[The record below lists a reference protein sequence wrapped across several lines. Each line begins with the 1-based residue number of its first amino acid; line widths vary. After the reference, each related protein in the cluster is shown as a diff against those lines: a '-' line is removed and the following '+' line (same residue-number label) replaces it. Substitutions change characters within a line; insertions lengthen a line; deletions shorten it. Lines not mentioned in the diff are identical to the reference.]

1 MNWEAIGAIGEI
13 VGATAVVASLVY
25 LAVQIRTQNRESRL
39 SAMHDI
45 SVAYR
50 EGLAGTADADMADL
64 YVKASDDY
72 ESLTRSETI
81 RLIAG
86 ASRLFRIWEEAYL
99 LYQAGYLE
107 KRTWETM
114 LRQFNGYMSQ
124 RPFNEVWATRKQY
137 FDNEFQDF
145 VNSLDPVDYD
155 FIPEVQRDA

>member
-45 SVAYR
+45 SAGYR
-50 EGLAGTADADMADL
+50 DGLAGMAEADMGDL
-64 YVKASDDY
+64 YAKASDDY
-72 ESLTRSETI
+72 DSLTRSETI
-81 RLIAG
+81 RLIAV

-114 LRQFNGYMSQ
+114 LRQFNGYMSL
-124 RPFNEVWATRKQY
+124 RPFYEVWATRKQY

>member
-25 LAVQIRTQNRESRL
+25 LAVQIRTQNRESRM

-45 SVAYR
+45 SGGYR
-50 EGLAGTADADMADL
+50 ESLAGMAEADTADL
-64 YVKASDDY
+64 YAKAFDDY

-86 ASRLFRIWEEAYL
+86 ASSLFRIWEEAYL
-99 LYQAGYLE
+99 MYQAGYLE

-114 LRQFNGYMSQ
+114 LRQFNGYMSV
-124 RPFNEVWATRKQY
+124 RPFYEVWATRKQY

-145 VNSLDPVDYD
+145 VNSLDPIDYD
-155 FIPEVQRDA
+155 FIPEIQRDA

>member
-13 VGATAVVASLVY
+13 IGATAVVASLVY
-25 LAVQIRTQNRESRL
+25 LAVQIRTQNRESRM

-45 SVAYR
+45 SVGYR
-50 EGLAGTADADMADL
+50 DGLAAVAEGDMADL
-64 YVKASDDY
+64 FVKAFDDY
-72 ESLTRSETI
+72 ESLTRPETI

-99 LYQAGYLE
+99 LNQAGYLE

-114 LRQFNGYMSQ
+114 LRQFNGYISL
-124 RPFNEVWATRKQY
+124 RPFYEVWATRKQF

-145 VNSLDPVDYD
+145 VNSLDPVDYN
-155 FIPEVQRDA
+155 FIPEVQKDA